1 MSRISPG
8 TIIVGIFAV
17 LFGLAGAYAVRE
29 YLTQKPEEV
38 AQETRPRLVSV
49 PTASVDIEPGR
60 RITIGDIAILRLTPE
75 QVRERNLPPNYML
88 NTAQIANRVLRKPLE
103 KGEVFLT
110 SDLYPQ
116 GMGPSVAERLKP
128 GYRAMTVPIV
138 NYGLA
143 SPGAQVDVL
152 FRTVPQS
159 KNDLDATTVTLLEN
173 VELLALGQSQVPGA
187 VTRPGFENVTLAV
200 LPEQASALDIVKN
213 RGELSLVLRNP
224 NDIAMNAA
232 APPQTLET
240 LLGLRK
246 PTFSTEVYR
255 GGRLQ
260 VNTFRQA
267 EQAPF
272 AFTRLPIGS
281 DREQPVSIE
290 PEADATN
297 ATSIEAA
304 PDADTTEPLKTTQSA
319 PADGPAGIVTPS

>member
-29 YLTQKPEEV
+29 YLTQKPVAEE
-38 AQETRPRLVSV
+38 APRPRIVNV
-49 PTASVDIEPGR
+49 PTASIDIEPGR
-60 RITIGDIAILRLTPE
+60 KLTYGDIAILRLTPE
-75 QVRERNLPPNYML
+75 QVRERNLPENYML
-88 NTAQIANRVLRKPLE
+88 NTQQITDRMLRNPLK
-103 KGEVFLT
+103 KGDVFLT
-110 SDLYPQ
+110 TDFYPQ

-159 KNDLDATTVTLLEN
+159 ENDLDATTVTLLEN
-173 VELLALGQSQVPGA
+173 VEILALGQTQVPGSA
-187 VTRPGFENVTLAV
+187 TRPGHGNVTLAV
-200 LPEQASALDIVKN
+200 LPKQASALDIVKN
-213 RGELSLVLRNP
+213 RGELSLVLRGP
-224 NDIAMNAA
+224 SDVAMNAA

-240 LLGLRK
+240 LLGLQK

-255 GGRLQ
+255 GGKLQ
-260 VNTFRQA
+260 VNTFRQT
-267 EQAPF
+267 ETAPF

-290 PEADATN
+290 PDADATN
-297 ATSIEAA
+297 ATSIDVA
-304 PDADTTEPLKTTQSA
+304 PNADPTEPLKTTQTA
-319 PADGPAGIVTPS
+319 PADEPAGVFTSS